1 MLSPI
6 DALRATPLAA
16 ELTADEMLTLAGI
29 IHVRELRDGEVLV
42 AEGAKDSKLHVVLSG
57 RIDVVRDGEHG
68 HHVLQTLR
76 AGDLVGELSFMEDS
90 PRFAALVATGATE
103 VLALDRTDFEALIER
118 SPRVVY
124 KVMRAIMHGARNV
137 QRRLSLQMRDLEN
150 SLYRTGGRT

>member
-16 ELTADEMLTLAGI
+16 ELTADEVATLARI
-29 IHVRELRDGEVLV
+29 VHVRELKDGEILV

-68 HHVLQTLR
+68 RHVLQTLR
-76 AGDLVGELSFMEDS
+76 TGDLVGELSFMEDS
-90 PRFAALVATGATE
+90 PRFAGLLASGATE
-103 VLALDRTDFEALIER
+103 VLALDRVDFETLIER
-118 SPRVVY
+118 APRVVY

-137 QRRLSLQMRDLEN
+137 QRRLSLQARDLEN
-150 SLYRTGGRT
+150 YLYRTGGKY